1 MNASL
6 RWPVLNLFLGAAFW
20 LAVSSVFA
28 LIASLKFH
36 APGFLADCAWFTYG
50 RVHPAHL
57 HALAYGFAAQAG
69 LGVTLW
75 LLAQSGKTRL
85 ALPGGA
91 LIAAKLWNLGVLI
104 GVGSILAGHNTGIEF
119 LEFSNAATP
128 FLFIAYLILALAGL
142 HTYAKRTEC
151 GGVTATF
158 LVTAL
163 FWFPW
168 ICMTAN
174 ALLNCMPVRG
184 VAQSAIAWWF
194 ANNFLFVWLGLI
206 CLGALFYFAPKYAGR
221 ELHSRPLALFALF
234 ILILFGSW
242 AGIPASAPLPAW
254 IPALSSVGAFMSV
267 VMVLAVLVNI
277 KTTVGKCLCWKP
289 EPVPKFFSVS
299 ACLFAVYVI
308 ARAIT
313 SYNCCASVTAFTW
326 FVPAL
331 NYVLLYGFVSMV
343 LLGAIYHIAPQLTQ
357 SEYICTKPLKI
368 HFWFAAIGT
377 VLLVVSLAIAGVKQG
392 KALNNV
398 SLPFADVT
406 KAALMPFRMSTLGD
420 LLILLGSLTLL
431 FNLGGLLRNC
441 CKLCCGKTGTSEVK
455 K

>member
-20 LAVSSVFA
+20 LVVSSVFA

-36 APGFLADCAWFTYG
+36 APGFLADCPWFTYG
-50 RVHPAHL
+50 RVHAAHL
-57 HALAYGFAAQAG
+57 NALAYGFAAQAG

-75 LLAQSGKTRL
+75 LLAQTGKTRL
-85 ALPGGA
+85 ALPVGSI
-91 LIAAKLWNLGVLI
+91 IAAKLWNLGVLI
-104 GVGSILAGHNTGIEF
+104 GVGSILAGHNAGIEWM
-119 LEFSNAATP
+119 EFSHAATP

-142 HTYAKRTEC
+142 LTYAKRTEC
-151 GGVTATF
+151 GGVTPIF

-168 ICMTAN
+168 VFMTAN

-206 CLGALFYFAPKYAGR
+206 TLGALFYFAPKYAGR

-234 ILILFGSW
+234 ILIFFGSW
-242 AGIPASAPLPAW
+242 AGIPVSAPLPAW

-277 KTTVGKCLCWKP
+277 KMTVGKCLCCKP
-289 EPVPKFFSVS
+289 EAVPKFFGV
-299 ACLFAVYVI
+299 APCLFTVYVI

-313 SYNCCASVTAFTW
+313 SYNWCASITAFTW

-331 NYVLLYGFVSMV
+331 NYLLLYGFVGMV

-377 VLLVVSLAIAGVKQG
+377 VLLVVSLIIAGVMQG
-392 KALNNV
+392 RALNNASV
-398 SLPFADVT
+398 PFADVT
-406 KAALMPFRMSTLGD
+406 KAAMMPFRMSTLGD
-420 LLILLGSLTLL
+420 LLILLGALTLQ
-431 FNLGGLLRNC
+431 FNLFGLLYRC
-441 CKLCCGKTGTSEVK
+441 CKRCCGKTETGEVK